1 MSKKGILTAGVLAF
15 ILLCVLCVFF
25 HAEPIYRGLG
35 PHAGSAKGEEAK
47 VQASIDEQIA
57 GQTIEFDPGSAAI
70 SPRGA
75 ALLDRLV
82 PILQS
87 APRAKIEIGGHTD
100 NTGNP
105 KDNLDLS
112 RRRATAVR
120 QYLVS
125 KGVGGK
131 RLTAVGYGQEKP
143 TADNGT
149 PQGRLKN
156 RRIEFKIHK
165 GE

>member
-1 MSKKGILTAGVLAF
+1 MSKKGILTAGLLAL
-15 ILLCVLCVFF
+15 ILLCILCILF
-25 HAEPIYRGLG
+25 HAESIHRHLEP
-35 PHAGSAKGEEAK
+35 PAQGEEAK

-57 GQTIEFDPGSAAI
+57 GQTIEFDLGSPSI
-70 SPRGA
+70 SSRGM

-87 APRAKIEIGGHTD
+87 APQTRIEIGGHTD
-100 NTGNP
+100 NTGDP
-105 KDNLDLS
+105 GYNLDLS

-120 QYLVS
+120 EYLVS
-125 KGVGGK
+125 KGVEER
-131 RLTAVGYGQEKP
+131 RLTAVGYGQERP

-156 RRIEFKIHK
+156 RRIEFKIYK

>member
-15 ILLCVLCVFF
+15 ILLCVLCILF
-25 HAEPIYRGLG
+25 HAESIHQGLG
-35 PHAGSAKGEEAK
+35 SPAQGGEAK

-57 GQTIEFDPGSAAI
+57 GQTIEFDPGSAEI

-82 PILQS
+82 PILQR
-87 APRAKIEIGGHTD
+87 APQIRIEIGGHTD
-100 NTGNP
+100 NTEDPG
-105 KDNLDLS
+105 DNLDLS
-112 RRRATAVR
+112 RRRATAVQ

-125 KGVGGK
+125 KGVAEK
-131 RLTAVGYGQEKP
+131 HLTAMGYGQEIP
-143 TADNGT
+143 IADNGT
-149 PQGRLKN
+149 SQGRLKN
-156 RRIEFKIHK
+156 RRIEFKIHE